1 MATVPAVSTESII
14 SANCCCFPSLPAIAF
29 LICSNISRLSR
40 PSLSSFSSAVSRGP
54 SSAKVN
60 SASFCPLLFLLA
72 SVVGV
77 STLSAM
83 SRLPSDGGG
92 EIARGGDLVG
102 LANVCSGRFLGALH
116 GALSRLAF
124 RWIGRRGRSLRGET
138 EYFLRILSL
147 AAFIGDL

>member
-1 MATVPAVSTESII
+1 MI
-14 SANCCCFPSLPAIAF
+14 SANLSCFASLPEITF
-29 LICSNISRLSR
+29 LICSNISLLSL
-40 PSLSSFSSAVSRGP
+40 PSLSSFSSAVSSGP
-54 SSAKVN
+54 RSAKVN

-92 EIARGGDLVG
+92 EIALGGDLVG
-102 LANVCSGRFLGALH
+102 LDNACGRSLGASLH
-116 GALSRLAF
+116 GIALSRLALK
-124 RWIGRRGRSLRGET
+124 WIGRRGRSFRGET
-138 EYFLRILSL
+138 EYFRRILSL